1 MLRFTTHAGQSGRK
15 TQEEATMAEEIKQL
29 WQDFREGK
37 ISRREFMRRA
47 VMITGSLAAANGL
60 IAALGSR
67 KAAAAQVAENDPAIL
82 THNVTYD
89 GKAGP
94 VAAYLARPVKA
105 EKYPAIIVIHENAGL
120 SDHIRD
126 VARRLAKESY
136 VVLAPDF
143 LSRQGGTM
151 KVNPKGGGLSNIRET
166 TPWQNVA
173 EDVESG
179 FAYLNV
185 LPDVRADKHGLL
197 GFCWGGEVTFAS
209 ATQVKS
215 LDAAVVFYGRSPSP
229 LDLVKN
235 IRAPL
240 MAHYGEKDPGVN
252 KGIDETV
259 AAMKKYNKVYEH
271 KIYAGAQHAFNNDR
285 NAERYHAQAAQ
296 ETWARTLDFLKK
308 HLRA

>member
-1 MLRFTTHAGQSGRK
+1 MLRFNYPGSLSGK
-15 TQEEATMAEEIKQL
+15 PEQEATMAEEIKRL
-29 WQDFREGK
+29 WEDFRSGK
-37 ISRREFMRRA
+37 ISRREFMRQA
-47 VMITGSLAAANGL
+47 IMITGSLAAANGI
-60 IAALGSR
+60 IAAFGPGE
-67 KAAAAQVAENDPAIL
+67 ATAAQVAESDPAIL
-82 THNVTYD
+82 THNVSYA

-94 VAAYLARPVKA
+94 VGAYLARPVKA
-105 EKYPAIIVIHENAGL
+105 GKYAGIIVIHENAGL

-126 VARRLAKESY
+126 IARRLAKEGY
-136 VVLAPDF
+136 VALAPDF

-173 EDVESG
+173 EDVEAG
-179 FAYLNV
+179 FTYLNV

-215 LDAAVVFYGRSPSP
+215 LDAVVVFYGRSPSP

-259 AAMKKYNKVYEH
+259 ATMKKYNKVYDY
-271 KIYAGAQHAFNNDR
+271 KIYSGAQHAFNNDSK
-285 NAERYHAQAAQ
+285 AERYHAQAAK
-296 ETWARTLDFLKK
+296 EAWARTLDFLKK
-308 HLRA
+308 NLRA

>member
-1 MLRFTTHAGQSGRK
+1 
-15 TQEEATMAEEIKQL
+15 MAEEIKRL
-29 WQDFREGK
+29 WEDFRDGR
-37 ISRREFMRRA
+37 ISRREFMRQA
-47 VMITGSLAAANGL
+47 VMITGSLAAANGI
-60 IAALGSR
+60 IAALGP
-67 KAAAAQVAENDPAIL
+67 AQAIAAQVAENDPAIL

-94 VAAYLARPVKA
+94 VAAYLARPVKPG
-105 EKYPAIIVIHENAGL
+105 KYAGIVVIHENQGL
-120 SDHIRD
+120 NDHIRD
-126 VARRLAKESY
+126 IARRLAKESY
-136 VVLAPDF
+136 VALAPDF
-143 LSRQGGTM
+143 LSRQGGTI
-151 KVNPKGGGLSNIRET
+151 KVNPKGGGISNIRET

-173 EDVESG
+173 EDVEAG

-197 GFCWGGEVTFAS
+197 GFCWGGEMSFAS

-229 LDLVKN
+229 LDSVKN

-259 AAMKKYNKVYEH
+259 AAMKKYNKAYDY
-271 KIYAGAQHAFNNDR
+271 KIYSGAQHAFNNDS
-285 NAERYHAQAAQ
+285 NSDRYHAQAAK
-296 ETWARTLDFLKK
+296 EAWARTLDFLKQ